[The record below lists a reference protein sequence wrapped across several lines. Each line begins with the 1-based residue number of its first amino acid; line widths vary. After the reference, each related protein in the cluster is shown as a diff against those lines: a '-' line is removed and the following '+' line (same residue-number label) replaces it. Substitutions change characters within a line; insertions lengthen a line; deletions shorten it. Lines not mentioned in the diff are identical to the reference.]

1 MTIAYDGISVVVN
14 PANPVSNL
22 TFDQLRGIYNGS
34 ISNWKDV
41 GGEDKE
47 IVAISRDSSS
57 GTYKYFKE
65 EVLNGDEYRP
75 DATYP
80 ACYRRNCR

>member
-1 MTIAYDGISVVVN
+1 MTIAYDGITVVVN

-57 GTYKYFKE
+57 GTYK
-65 EVLNGDEYRP
+65 VLQGRSFDSGMNIGLMPLPSLLQGEL
-75 DATYP
+75 
-80 ACYRRNCR
+80 